1 MVLEKS
7 LKELIEKNK
16 TFFYFLKLCKIPHG
30 SYSEKKISDFIM
42 NWAKERDLQ
51 EVIQDQY
58 FNLFIRKKASDGYKY
73 KKPIILQ
80 AHLDMVCEKLPEVD
94 HDFKKDSIITK
105 LDNDILSTGNRTTLG
120 ADNGVGVAMIM
131 AILENKK
138 LKHPEIDVILTTAEE
153 EDMNGALNIPES
165 WLMNTDRI
173 INLDNTLDNNLIA
186 GSSGGRGAELKIP
199 VVYREKENGE
209 VGYLIS
215 VGGLVGGHSGEDIEK
230 GRANANI
237 LLARFL
243 KAIEKIVPF
252 TISDI
257 NGGSFRLALPREASA
272 VLVISKDDY
281 ATVKINLELFEKSM
295 RKIYASVE
303 PNLFINLEEIKAVER
318 VLTKESTK
326 KIIDSILL
334 SPNGIFEKFIDLSV
348 VESSCNLGEV
358 TIKGD
363 FAYLVTEI
371 RGVFEENVE
380 YIYNKILTLGERMGG
395 EVKDFAP
402 YPSWIY
408 KVDSELREIAIKTY
422 EDMFQEKLEVS
433 VIHGGLECGCFSL
446 KIRDMDAISI
456 GPNIWDLHSPYER
469 VSVLSTNKSYNFL
482 LKLLENLE

>member
-1 MVLEKS
+1 MQ
-7 LKELIEKNK
+7 I
-16 TFFYFLKLCKIPHG
+16 Y
-30 SYSEKKISDFIM
+30 Y
-42 NWAKERDLQ
+42 W
-51 EVIQDQY
+51 
-58 FNLFIRKKASDGYKY
+58 
-73 KKPIILQ
+73 
-80 AHLDMVCEKLPEVD
+80 
-94 HDFKKDSIITK
+94 
-105 LDNDILSTGNRTTLG
+105 LG
-120 ADNGVGVAMIM
+120 
-131 AILENKK
+131 
-138 LKHPEIDVILTTAEE
+138 
-153 EDMNGALNIPES
+153 
-165 WLMNTDRI
+165 
-173 INLDNTLDNNLIA
+173 
-186 GSSGGRGAELKIP
+186 
-199 VVYREKENGE
+199 
-209 VGYLIS
+209 
-215 VGGLVGGHSGEDIEK
+215 
-230 GRANANI
+230 
-237 LLARFL
+237 
-243 KAIEKIVPF
+243 IEKIVPF

-303 PNLFINLEEIKAVER
+303 PNLFINLEEIKTVER

-408 KVDSELREIAIKTY
+408 
-422 EDMFQEKLEVS
+422 
-433 VIHGGLECGCFSL
+433 
-446 KIRDMDAISI
+446 
-456 GPNIWDLHSPYER
+456 
-469 VSVLSTNKSYNFL
+469 
-482 LKLLENLE
+482 